1 MTETELKLLYKGL
14 NKFIETFELKGDT
27 NFIRV
32 KNIVAVKLSNLITK
46 DE

>member
-1 MTETELKLLYKGL
+1 MTETELKLLYKEL
-14 NKFIETFELKGDT
+14 NKFIETFELKSDT